1 MDVVDPVFVDRS
13 GRRRRLFT
21 ILGAG
26 LGVLLVAGCALL
38 IAGLLGA
45 SPVPLPGLPE
55 NGQMGRHQA
64 GLGTAPTSGT
74 PARPSAKPTSAR
86 PAAAPVTG
94 GGASPSPS
102 ASASEPH
109 DNRKTAHPGNPR
121 PSRTK

>member
-1 MDVVDPVFVDRS
+1 MDVVDPVFVDRT

-21 ILGAG
+21 VLGAG
-26 LGVLLVAGCALL
+26 LGVLLAAGCALL

-55 NGQMGRHQA
+55 NGQIGRHQD

-74 PARPSAKPTSAR
+74 SVRPSAKPSTPR
-86 PAAAPVTG
+86 PAAAPVTSG
-94 GGASPSPS
+94 EAPPSPS

-109 DNRKTAHPGNPR
+109 GNRKTSHPGNPR